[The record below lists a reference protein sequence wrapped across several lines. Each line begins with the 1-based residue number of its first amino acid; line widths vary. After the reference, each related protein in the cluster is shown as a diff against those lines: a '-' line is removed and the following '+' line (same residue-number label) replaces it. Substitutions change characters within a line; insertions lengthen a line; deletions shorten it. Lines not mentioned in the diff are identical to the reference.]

1 MGYDSSTTCF
11 MDYSLS
17 FHDIGTDLF
26 FIGCFIAKFL
36 RTKTWWLKRHH
47 LLEILGTSLVIFALV
62 IAIVMVAI
70 ATTMHFRVPHGYLG
84 IATFSLYLITII
96 TGLKKIRIKDEKI
109 RIFHKWMGRIASI
122 LMVFTIISGFIS
134 AGIL

>member
-1 MGYDSSTTCF
+1 MTQVKPVFWTTHSIF
-11 MDYSLS
+11 MILGLIS
-17 FHDIGTDLF
+17 FFT
-26 FIGCFIAKFL
+26 GCFIAKFL

-47 LLEILGTSLVIFALV
+47 LLEILGTSLIIIALV

-70 ATTMHFRVPHGYLG
+70 AATMHFRVPHGYLG

-96 TGLKKIRIKDEKI
+96 TGLKKIRIKAEII

-122 LMVFTIISGFIS
+122 LMVFTIISGFLT